1 MLKHSKIKILFACI
15 AMFGIVACGGP
26 TSGSSEQTP
35 TDTPAT
41 TAVSS
46 PAASPTSAQS
56 SGPLHLTSIALGV
69 NPSSFSGIPCGTT
82 TNIVFTASISVAENG
97 GGTVSYTWNLFNSTM
112 PGSVTFTPGE
122 TNKTVSYTLSN
133 YTVQLS
139 STSSVFG
146 SLSANATGNTL
157 SSSRN
162 GPGGVCKLPGPFQV
176 LGINITTSPASL
188 TGIACT
194 STITVVYTAIITIAA
209 DSNAGTVQLIWTIGN
224 LHPAVSVVFAPTQ
237 TVKVITYSETGKI
250 GRASPFPHGASLAST
265 SPNAVSSASVKPIGV
280 CG

>member
-1 MLKHSKIKILFACI
+1 MLKHSMIKILFACI
-15 AMFGIVACGGP
+15 AVFGIVACGGP
-26 TSGSSEQTP
+26 TNGSADQTP

-46 PAASPTSAQS
+46 PASSPTPAQS
-56 SGPLHLTSIALGV
+56 PVPLHLTGVALAV
-69 NPSSFSGIPCGTT
+69 NPSNFSGIPCGTT

-97 GGTVSYTWNLFNSTM
+97 GGTVSYTWNLFNSNM
-112 PGSVTFTPGE
+112 SGSVTFAPGE
-122 TNKTVSYTLSN
+122 TSKTVTYTLSN

-146 SLSANATGNTL
+146 SLSANAAGNAL

-176 LGINITTSPASL
+176 VSISISASPASL
-188 TGIACT
+188 TGIACA
-194 STITVVYTAIITIAA
+194 STITVVYTATITIAP
-209 DSNAGTVQLIWTIGN
+209 DSNAGTVQLTWTVGN
-224 LHPAVSVVFAPTQ
+224 QHPAVSVVFAPTQ
-237 TVKVITYSETGKI
+237 TVKTITYSETGKI
-250 GRASPFPHGASLAST
+250 GRSSPFPHGASLAST
-265 SPNAVSSASVKPIGV
+265 SPNAVSSASVKPTGV

>member
-1 MLKHSKIKILFACI
+1 MLKHSMIKILSACI
-15 AMFGIVACGGP
+15 AVLGMVACGGP
-26 TSGSSEQTP
+26 TSGSSDQTP
-35 TDTPAT
+35 ANTPST

-46 PAASPTSAQS
+46 PASSPTPAQS
-56 SGPLHLTSIALGV
+56 PVPLHLTGVVLAV

-97 GGTVSYTWNLFNSTM
+97 GGTVSYTWDILNSNM
-112 PGSVTFTPGE
+112 AGSVTFAPGE
-122 TNKTVSYTLSN
+122 TSKTVTYTLSN
-133 YTVQLS
+133 YSVQLS

-146 SLSANATGNTL
+146 SLSAQAVNTL

-176 LGINITTSPASL
+176 VGISITASPASL
-188 TGIACT
+188 TGILCT
-194 STITVVYTAIITIAA
+194 STITVVYTATITIAP
-209 DSNAGTVQLIWTIGN
+209 DSNAGTVQLTWTVGN
-224 LHPAVSVVFAPTQ
+224 QHPAVSVVFAPTQ
-237 TVKVITYSETGKI
+237 TVKTITYSETGKI

-265 SPNAVSSASVKPIGV
+265 SPNAVSSALVKPTGV

>member
-1 MLKHSKIKILFACI
+1 MAKHSKIKILLACI
-15 AMFGIVACGGP
+15 TLFAVVACGGP
-26 TSGSSEQTP
+26 TNGSTDQTP

-46 PAASPTSAQS
+46 PAASPTSAQA
-56 SGPLHLTSIALGV
+56 SGPLHLTGVALGV

-97 GGTVSYTWNLFNSTM
+97 GGTVSYTWNLFNTTM
-112 PGSVTFTPGE
+112 PGSVTFAPGE
-122 TNKTVSYTLSN
+122 TDKTVTYTLSN

-146 SLSANATGNTL
+146 SLSANTSGNAL

-176 LGINITTSPASL
+176 VGISITASPASL
-188 TGIACT
+188 TGILCT
-194 STITVVYTAIITIAA
+194 STITVVYTATIAIA
-209 DSNAGTVQLIWTIGN
+209 SDSNAGTVQLVWTVGN
-224 LHPAVSVVFAPTQ
+224 LHPGVSVFFAPTQ
-237 TVKVITYSETGKI
+237 TVKVVTYSETGKI
-250 GRASPFPHGASLAST
+250 GRASPFPHGAALSST
-265 SPNAVSSASVKPIGV
+265 SPNAVSSASIKPAGV
-280 CG
+280 CS